1 MNIFQQKFTN
11 TESKSDKIS
20 HHGFQRIYPWI
31 LNNFKDDSINLLE
44 IGLDKNESLKLWK
57 NYFPNAKIFG
67 IDRDPIEFK
76 DEIVRFFK
84 VDQSNTDELESFKK
98 NVEVSFDLI
107 IDDGSHSPDHQI
119 KTLNSF
125 WSILNPRGV
134 YIIEDIETSYWGKS
148 DIYGYQFNANKTS
161 NNIIDQLKGCI
172 DIINKEFLGSK
183 STIKNSS
190 IEQSVSNDIEMICFG
205 YNSVILIK
213 KDAQLFGEFYNRQGY
228 QYAYKKNRE
237 TSLKKLIRFAR
248 SIFKK

>member
-1 MNIFQQKFTN
+1 MNNFQQKFTN

-44 IGLDKNESLKLWK
+44 IGLDKNESVKLWK

-67 IDRDPIEFK
+67 IDRDPIEIE

-84 VDQSNTDELESFKK
+84 VDQSSNEELDKFKK
-98 NVEVSFDLI
+98 NIDVKFDLI

-119 KTLNSF
+119 KTLNAF
-125 WSILNPRGV
+125 WSILNPGGV
-134 YIIEDIETSYWGKS
+134 YIIEDIETSYWGKT
-148 DIYGYQFNANKTS
+148 DIYGYQFNANKNR
-161 NNIIDQLKGCI
+161 NNLIHQLKGCI
-172 DIINKEFLGSK
+172 EIVNKEFLRGK
-183 STIKNSS
+183 NTFKNSS

-213 KDAQLFGEFYNRQGY
+213 KDSQLYGKFYDRQDY
-228 QYAYKKNRE
+228 RYAYKRNRE
-237 TSLKKLIRFAR
+237 TSIKKIIRFIR
-248 SIFKK
+248 GIIKK